1 MQAYMKR
8 IIIAV
13 ILMVV
18 LCSCPPLPPYEFLFV
33 TNHSDRILSVR
44 LGYNYPDTTVE
55 NNCKIGIYDV
65 VFPYRTKVLESEYTI
80 RQTFKRNAVLQVF
93 VFKTSF
99 SRGEEYDSLLAR
111 YEFTRDEL
119 NRCDWTI
126 DYPSK

>member
-1 MQAYMKR
+1 MKR

-55 NNCKIGIYDV
+55 NNCKIITV
-65 VFPYRTKVLESEYTI
+65 R
-80 RQTFKRNAVLQVF
+80 
-93 VFKTSF
+93 
-99 SRGEEYDSLLAR
+99 
-111 YEFTRDEL
+111 
-119 NRCDWTI
+119 
-126 DYPSK
+126 

>member
-1 MQAYMKR
+1 MKT
-8 IIIAV
+8 I
-13 ILMVV
+13 
-18 LCSCPPLPPYEFLFV
+18 
-33 TNHSDRILSVR
+33 D
-44 LGYNYPDTTVE
+44 
-55 NNCKIGIYDV
+55 KIGIYDV
-65 VFPYRTKVLESEYTI
+65 VFPYRTKALESEYTI
-80 RQTFKRNAVLQVF
+80 KQTFKRNAVLQAF